1 MTVYVDVLMDELA
14 AGMPHLPGARCAG
27 RHELFD
33 ATAEG
38 SRTGPA
44 GAAEVA
50 AARSEALRLCGGC
63 PELGPCRAWLSG
75 LRKRDRPNGVVAGR
89 VIGDKRKLKAKD
101 IAA

>member
-1 MTVYVDVLMDELA
+1 MTVYVDALMGELA
-14 AGMPHLPGARCAG
+14 AGIPHLPAARCAG
-27 RHELFD
+27 KHELFD
-33 ATAEG
+33 LTAEG

-44 GAAEVA
+44 GASEVA
-50 AARSEALRLCGGC
+50 AARVEALRLCAGC
-63 PELGPCRAWLSG
+63 PELDPCGAWLSG